1 MDKDLAVAASCV
13 AIFKIFK
20 HGVCCDVSLAHS
32 EGELRWRGPEHLGN
46 VLQQVLPRRKP
57 LELCDGEGRRQRWR
71 SGGSRPQRLAR
82 DTQ

>member
-32 EGELRWRGPEHLGN
+32 EGELRWRDPQTLGN
-46 VLQQVLPRRKP
+46 VLEQALPRRKP

-71 SGGSRPQRLAR
+71 SGGQQTATLS
-82 DTQ
+82 T